1 MALNIAMNNAYTG
14 QLLVVFVMGVRWLT
28 AKCPDKIVYHPGSRS
43 TNGVG
48 HTNTVHS
55 CGIDGLVKSKKVDQ
69 VALLRA
75 LAKSSSKGAE
85 HPTKGQ
91 AQSV

>member
-1 MALNIAMNNAYTG
+1 MALNITMNNAYTG
-14 QLLVVFVMGVRWLT
+14 QLLVVFVQGFRWLT
-28 AKCPDKIVYHPGSRS
+28 AKCPHEVVYHPGSRS

-55 CGIDGLVKSKKVDQ
+55 CGIDGLVESKKVDQ

-75 LAKSSSKGAE
+75 LARGSSKGVE
-85 HPTKGQ
+85 HPMRC
-91 AQSV
+91 